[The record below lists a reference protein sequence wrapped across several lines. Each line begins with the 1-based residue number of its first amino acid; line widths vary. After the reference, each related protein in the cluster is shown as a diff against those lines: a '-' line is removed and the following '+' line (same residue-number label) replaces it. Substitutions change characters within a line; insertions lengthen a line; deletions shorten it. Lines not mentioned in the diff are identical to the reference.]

1 MILGGRTLPEL
12 HVSAF
17 KFYRCFTRQ
26 CCEVVCK
33 RKKKASTRQDDII
46 NALPDLHDTNG
57 NTIPKMVEYGS
68 YTTSSTSASRAP
80 HARLPMASPPVPL
93 EDTPARCP
101 DCVGVNTRAGSNSAV
116 VVATVVHS
124 FTANV

>member
-33 RKKKASTRQDDII
+33 RKKKASTRQDDIRDDII

-80 HARLPMASPPVPL
+80 HARLPMACTHGFPS
-93 EDTPARCP
+93 
-101 DCVGVNTRAGSNSAV
+101 RA
-116 VVATVVHS
+116 
-124 FTANV
+124 

>member
-17 KFYRCFTRQ
+17 IAVSQ

-57 NTIPKMVEYGS
+57 NTIPKMVEYGD
-68 YTTSSTSASRAP
+68 YDERYLRIARTMPGFQRSRA
-80 HARLPMASPPVPL
+80 
-93 EDTPARCP
+93 
-101 DCVGVNTRAGSNSAV
+101 
-116 VVATVVHS
+116 
-124 FTANV
+124 

>member
-17 KFYRCFTRQ
+17 KLYRCFTRQ

-80 HARLPMASPPVPL
+80 HARLSHGLAPMASPPVPRSHPCAVPRL
-93 EDTPARCP
+93 CRCEHTS
-101 DCVGVNTRAGSNSAV
+101 GQ
-116 VVATVVHS
+116 
-124 FTANV
+124 

>member
-17 KFYRCFTRQ
+17 IAVSQ

-68 YTTSSTSASRAP
+68 YTTSATSASRAP
-80 HARLPMASPPVPL
+80 HARLPMRHGFQSRASRKHPCAVPRL
-93 EDTPARCP
+93 CRCEHTS
-101 DCVGVNTRAGSNSAV
+101 GQ
-116 VVATVVHS
+116 
-124 FTANV
+124 